1 MRNLRMILAGSSAA
15 IAILP
20 VAALAQD
27 SPATTVPSARA
38 SVIPSSEIIVTAQR
52 REERAQDV
60 PIAITAFSGEQLDQ
74 RNVKQP
80 QDLYG
85 SVPSLVVGNQ
95 GQAVRDVQSY
105 SIRGQS
111 TGFLSSPAVAIY
123 LAEVPLP
130 ASVNFNL
137 QGSPGMFLDLENV
150 QVLEGPQGTLFGRNT
165 TGGAVLLVPQ
175 KPTNKF
181 EGYVEGTV
189 GNYDLRAVEGAIN
202 IPIIDDVLMVRA
214 AAAYRD
220 RDGYT
225 RDLVWNKS
233 RDDIHYYTG
242 RLGILFRPTERL
254 ENYLMA
260 YVTNSDNNG
269 AGHIHRGWNYN
280 LLRAVGFCSDT
291 APVPGLGVSCDVYR
305 RQTEIADQNGPRRTR
320 NAVDEFAKIKNWG
333 ITNTTSFELMDEL
346 TLRNIVSY
354 QKLKDK
360 FTVDQDGT
368 PIQQYD
374 TFILNN
380 RFPNFPIPGLAEF
393 GIPITPG
400 NVYVNGDPSFD
411 LPTDNIK
418 QFTEEF
424 QIQGN
429 MLDKHLT
436 FTVGGFYYSA
446 KPDGLWGRHNLNFC
460 PALFTGLCGLGS
472 AYSGIT
478 NKSKALYA
486 QGTFDFGAVTPALE
500 NLRLTAGY
508 RYTWDTVSGFSS
520 SWRPNAV
527 APGTVI
533 CSGTG
538 AIAPN
543 AAALDDC
550 RFDATL
556 KSKAPTWTVGLDYK
570 PIQNLMVYGKIS
582 RGYKAGGLNTFA
594 VQPETQTFDPEK
606 LTSYEAGFKSD
617 WLVGSMPVRFNANYY
632 YSDYKNVQRP
642 AGDFN
647 PTTGAQGAQILGATA
662 RIQGF
667 SADASIRPIKAI
679 EIGGSVSYTDAKY
692 KTFEQVVLSPAGQIA
707 CNSTVVGGA
716 VVPVPRGSVADY
728 SCNKFQFVTPWI
740 VNANATVNIP
750 IPEAL
755 GALSLFVNYS
765 HVSSQ
770 NTSPLSPAAIGG
782 VPVEPGVLI
791 EGYGLLNA
799 SIDWRNIGGRG
810 LDASLF
816 VTNLTN
822 KLYRVS
828 NSGVF
833 QSLGVW
839 SELYGEPRM
848 YGLRLRYRFGS

>member
-1 MRNLRMILAGSSAA
+1 MRSLRAILAAS
-15 IAILP
+15 P
-20 VAALAQD
+20 AALVLLPTGVFAQSAPQ
-27 SPATTVPSARA
+27 SPPPQRATPTGD
-38 SVIPSSEIIVTAQR
+38 IIVTAQR
-52 REERAQDV
+52 REERSQDV
-60 PIAITAFSGEQLDQ
+60 PIAISAFSGEQLEQ

-95 GQAVRDVQSY
+95 GQAVRDVQAY

-111 TGFLSSPAVAIY
+111 TGFLASPAVAIY

-165 TGGAVLLVPQ
+165 TGGAVLLVPK
-175 KPTNKF
+175 KPTNEF

-189 GNYDLRAVEGAIN
+189 GNYDLRGVEGAIN
-202 IPIIDDVLMVRA
+202 IPVIDDVLMVRV

-220 RDGYT
+220 REGYT
-225 RDLVWNKS
+225 RDIVWNKS
-233 RDDIHYYTG
+233 RDDVHYYTG
-242 RLGILFRPTERL
+242 RIGVLFKPTERF

-260 YVTNSDNNG
+260 YGTNSDNNG
-269 AGHIHRGWNYN
+269 AGHIHRGWNYA
-280 LLRAVGFCSDT
+280 LLKGIGFCSDG

-305 RQTEIADQNGPRRTR
+305 RQTQIADENGPRRTR
-320 NAVDEFAKIKNWG
+320 NAIDEFAKIKNWG
-333 ITNTTSFELMDEL
+333 IVNTTSYDLSDEL
-346 TLRNIVSY
+346 TVRNIVSL

-380 RFPNFPIPGLAEF
+380 RFPDFPIPGMSEF
-393 GIPITPG
+393 GLPITPG
-400 NVYVNGDPSFD
+400 NAYVNADPSFN
-411 LPTDNIK
+411 LPNDNIK

-436 FTVGGFYYSA
+436 FTAGGFYYSA
-446 KPDGLWGRHNLNFC
+446 KPSGLWGRNNINYC
-460 PALFTGLCGLGS
+460 PALFTGLCGLGES
-472 AYSGIT
+472 YSGVT

-486 QGTFDFGAVTPALE
+486 QGTFDFGAMSPALE

-520 SWRPNAV
+520 SWTPNSNPA

-533 CSGTG
+533 CSSTG
-538 AIAPN
+538 AV
-543 AAALDDC
+543 AASGTAFTDC
-550 RFDATL
+550 RFDTVL
-556 KSKAPTWTVGLDYK
+556 KSKAPTWTLGLDYK
-570 PIQNLMVYGKIS
+570 PVQNLMLYGKVS
-582 RGYKAGGLNTFA
+582 RGYKAGGINTYA
-594 VQPETQTFDPEK
+594 VHVETETFQPEK
-606 LTSYEAGFKSD
+606 LTSYEVGFKSD
-617 WLVGSMPVRFNANYY
+617 WYLGGMPVRFNANYY

-642 AGDFN
+642 AGDYN
-647 PTTGAQGAQILGATA
+647 PATGAQGAQVLGATA

-667 SADASIRPIKAI
+667 SAEASIRPTGGI
-679 EIGGSVSYTDAKY
+679 EIGGNISYTDAKY
-692 KTFEQVVLSPAGQIA
+692 KKFEQVVLSPAGQIA
-707 CNSTVVGGA
+707 CNSAVVGGN
-716 VVPVPRGSVADY
+716 VIPVPLGGVADY

-740 VNANATVNIP
+740 VNAHATIGIP
-750 IPEAL
+750 VAERL
-755 GALSLFVNYS
+755 GELSVFVNYS
-765 HVSSQ
+765 HMSSQ
-770 NTSPLSPAAIGG
+770 NTSPLSPPSIGG
-782 VPVEPGVLI
+782 VPVEPGVLL
-791 EGYGLLNA
+791 EGYGLLNG
-799 SIDWRNIGGRG
+799 SIDWRNVGQTGV
-810 LDASLF
+810 DASLF

-848 YGLRLRYRFGS
+848 YGLRLRYRFGG